1 MDLIDRVTQS
11 LKADRAK
18 AEKGI
23 GAVLSALRTTMDK
36 DTWEKVKQAV
46 PDAEMFVGRSM
57 LVGGGRTAEMA
68 PIVAPSTLLA
78 ALAAQGWRK
87 NEIPP
92 LTKLV
97 IEDVR
102 PAVGDAGLERFFA
115 AAPGLKA

>member
-68 PIVAPSTLLA
+68 PIVAPNTLLA
-78 ALAAQGWRK
+78 ALATQGWRK
-87 NEIPP
+87 DEIPA

-97 IEDVR
+97 VDDVR
-102 PAVGDAGLERFFA
+102 TAVGDAAVQKFVA
-115 AAPGLKA
+115 AAPGLQL